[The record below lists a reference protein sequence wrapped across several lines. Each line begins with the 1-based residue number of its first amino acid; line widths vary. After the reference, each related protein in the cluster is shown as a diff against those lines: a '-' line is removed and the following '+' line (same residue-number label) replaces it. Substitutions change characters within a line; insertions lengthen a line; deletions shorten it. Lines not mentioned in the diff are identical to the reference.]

1 MMREKKKT
9 SSDYASV
16 IFSKNAGFQLTT
28 LLKDKLLHRHFSR
41 ILAT

>member
-1 MMREKKKT
+1 MIRGEKKK

-28 LLKDKLLHRHFSR
+28 LLEDKLPHRYFSR